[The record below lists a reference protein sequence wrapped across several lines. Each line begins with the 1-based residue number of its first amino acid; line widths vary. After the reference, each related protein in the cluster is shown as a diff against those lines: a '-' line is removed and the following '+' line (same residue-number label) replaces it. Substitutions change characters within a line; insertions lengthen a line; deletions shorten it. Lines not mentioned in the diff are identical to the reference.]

1 MDTANS
7 EEIAMR
13 RPHHWYAAIVI
24 ATAAAASAVV
34 YARLPDRMPVH
45 WNFSGEPD
53 RFGTRLEGAWLV
65 PAIMVG
71 VWLVTR
77 LLPKIDPRRENYAK
91 MESTYEFVVSAVL
104 TVMLAMHFV
113 VLTAAL
119 GYQVPMRRVVP
130 LLFGAF
136 FIAFGNVLPRARP
149 NWWFGVRTPWTLSSD
164 RVWTRTHRVA
174 GYAMTITGLVVLL
187 AAAVPGLWPLVG
199 AMAVAVVAAFW
210 MVIYSYIAWRQ
221 ENRS

>member
-1 MDTANS
+1 
-7 EEIAMR
+7 MR
-13 RPHHWYAAIVI
+13 RAHRWYAAIVI
-24 ATAAAASAVV
+24 AIAAAASAIL
-34 YARLPDRMPVH
+34 YGRLPDRMAVH

-53 RFGTRLEGAWLV
+53 RFGTRLEGAWVL

-91 MESTYEFVVSAVL
+91 MESTYEFVVNAVL

-113 VLTAAL
+113 VLATAL

-136 FIAFGNVLPRARP
+136 FIALGNVLPRARP

-174 GYAMTITGLVVLL
+174 GYAMTIAGLVVLL
-187 AAAVPGLWPLVG
+187 SAAVPGLWPLVG

-221 ENRS
+221 ENRSS